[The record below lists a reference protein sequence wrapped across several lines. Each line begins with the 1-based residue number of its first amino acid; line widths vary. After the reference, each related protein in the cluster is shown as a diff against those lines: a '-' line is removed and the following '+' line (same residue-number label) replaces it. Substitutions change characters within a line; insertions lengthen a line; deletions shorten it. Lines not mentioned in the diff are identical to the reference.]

1 MIPKGNKAATLRA
14 ERERLC
20 NYDNRIIWADGE
32 QLDLGPRHPGRVAF
46 IDRELAKLA
55 RRAER
60 GRVYRETMYDLNG
73 HHGRA

>member
-1 MIPKGNKAATLRA
+1 MIPKSNRANTLRA
-14 ERERLC
+14 ERERLIGDAFRSPEGGDPRR
-20 NYDNRIIWADGE
+20 YDGRI
-32 QLDLGPRHPGRVAF
+32 AF